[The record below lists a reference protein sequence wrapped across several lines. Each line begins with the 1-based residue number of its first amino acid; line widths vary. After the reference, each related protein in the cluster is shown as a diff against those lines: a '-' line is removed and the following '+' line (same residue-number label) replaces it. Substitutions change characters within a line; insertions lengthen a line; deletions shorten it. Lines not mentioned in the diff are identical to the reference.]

1 MDLATLTQKANEA
14 VTAGSDF
21 NKKVKFDFGDVGKL
35 FIDGANGV
43 ADNSD
48 ADADATVKVDWDDF
62 VKPRLRRNGPDHG
75 LHARQA
81 ESAGRHV
88 GCHAAARPDEKAGL
102 TLRLPHRRG
111 NHVMKTG
118 ARAKAC
124 GARSFSC

>member
-14 VTAGSDF
+14 VTAGNDF

-62 VKPRLRRNGPDHG
+62 VKLASGAMDPTMAFMQGKLKVLGDMSVAMQLQG
-75 LHARQA
+75 L
-81 ESAGRHV
+81 
-88 GCHAAARPDEKAGL
+88 
-102 TLRLPHRRG
+102 
-111 NHVMKTG
+111 MKKLG
-118 ARAKAC
+118 
-124 GARSFSC
+124 